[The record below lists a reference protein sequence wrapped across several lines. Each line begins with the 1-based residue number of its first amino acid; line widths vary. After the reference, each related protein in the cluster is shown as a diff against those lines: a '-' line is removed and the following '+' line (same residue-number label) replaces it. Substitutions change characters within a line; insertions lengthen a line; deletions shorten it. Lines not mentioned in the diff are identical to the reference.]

1 MVLVGPSKCPRAAVA
16 KTSTWRCERP
26 RPPRSFFPNGAR
38 GSSRHCVLES
48 CAEWK
53 RMVRSLKPFSTCRP
67 HLLVSSSSRRNGLT
81 TFFRTVCG
89 AHRMVSCKMKLP
101 YNDVAL
107 ARALLAMRMAKNVIL
122 LSARKHES
130 RVPLVLDVVAMVSPR
145 HRCLS

>member
-38 GSSRHCVLES
+38 GSSQHCVLES

-67 HLLVSSSSRRNGLT
+67 HLLVSSSSRSNALT

-107 ARALLAMRMAKNVIL
+107 ARALLPMRMAKNVIL

-130 RVPLVLDVVAMVSPR
+130 RVPLVLHVLAAVSPR
-145 HRCLS
+145 LKCFS